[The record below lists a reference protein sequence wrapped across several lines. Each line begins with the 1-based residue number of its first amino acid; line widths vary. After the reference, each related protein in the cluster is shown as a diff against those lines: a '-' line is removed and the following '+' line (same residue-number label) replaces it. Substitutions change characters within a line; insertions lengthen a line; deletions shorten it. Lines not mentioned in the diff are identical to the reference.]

1 MNTQRIIV
9 VGGGAAGMMAAGQA
23 GLSGAQVLLL
33 EKKECLG
40 RKITISGKGR
50 CNITNAANVEDFIIK
65 YPGNG
70 RFLQGILREFD
81 NVKLR
86 EFLARYGVETKVERG
101 GRVFPVSDEAEAVV
115 QALEQFLTEAKVEIK
130 PGKTVESLL
139 LQDDQITGVTVSGE
153 GVYAAQA
160 VIVCTGG
167 ASYPGTGSSGDGY
180 RFARAL
186 GHRVIP
192 PRPALIPLRT
202 AEAWVQEVQGL
213 SLRNVEVALWIEGK
227 KKAVEFG
234 EMLFTHFGVSG
245 PVILTLSRMAGD
257 AVREDKPVRLTLNL
271 KPALSEEQLD
281 LRVQRDFHELSNKQF
296 KNSLAALLPK
306 SLIPVMINLS
316 GIEPERSVH
325 QITREERKRL
335 VSLLRELPLTVT
347 GTLPLAAAIVTAGGV
362 DVKEINPKNMASKK
376 ITGLYWAGEV
386 IDVDGV
392 TGGYNLQAAF
402 AMGYRAGRAAA
413 AYLQSLESKPS
424 VLWHI

>member
-115 QALEQFLTEAKVEIK
+115 QALEQFLAEAKVEIK